1 MYIIAMKGKE
11 REGAYAVKGDKSD
24 KMVYMFLDK
33 DDALRYAGL
42 LEADDFP
49 DMSVV
54 EVDDREII
62 QACVTSGNEYYVVT
76 PDDIVVAPREKF
88 LSNDSI

>member
-1 MYIIAMKGKE
+1 MMYILAVAGKE
-11 REGAYAVKGDKSD
+11 KEGAYAVKGDKSE

-76 PDDIVVAPREKF
+76 PDDIVVPPRE
-88 LSNDSI
+88 

>member
-1 MYIIAMKGKE
+1 MYILALQGKE
-11 REGAYAVKGDKSD
+11 NEGAYAVNTDKD
-24 KMVYMFLDK
+24 KPLVYMFLDK
-33 DDALRYAGL
+33 DDAVRYAGL

-76 PDDIVVAPREKF
+76 PDDIVVPPRE
-88 LSNDSI
+88 